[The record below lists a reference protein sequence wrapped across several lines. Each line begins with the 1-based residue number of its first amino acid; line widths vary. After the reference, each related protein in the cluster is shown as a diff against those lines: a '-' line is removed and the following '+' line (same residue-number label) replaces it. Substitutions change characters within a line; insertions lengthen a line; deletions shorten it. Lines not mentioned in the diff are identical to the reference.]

1 MPGFVGSACGLLI
14 FAAMILRGWLT
25 GNSLEVILS
34 RALAGLFFGV
44 LIGALVGWVAMRA
57 IVEWI
62 DATRDTE
69 PAPSTEPETKTT
81 A

>member
-1 MPGFVGSACGLLI
+1 LLL
-14 FAAMILRGWLT
+14 FAAMILRGWLA

-44 LIGALVGWVAMRA
+44 LIGALVGWAATRA

-62 DATRDTE
+62 DATRVAE
-69 PAPSTEPETKTT
+69 AASSSEPENKPS

>member
-1 MPGFVGSACGLLI
+1 
-14 FAAMILRGWLT
+14 MILRGWLA

-44 LIGALVGWVAMRA
+44 LMGALVGWVAMRV

-62 DATRDTE
+62 DTARTAE
-69 PAPSTEPETKTT
+69 PANSSEPESKT
-81 A
+81 AP